1 MLGGYMLNGD
11 YVAPALTF
19 IAALFGVLILGFVA
33 AKLACPGTRRQL
45 LLAWLLTLILLPP
58 WLLVL
63 TAGDDIFGVVT
74 IARYALALPAL
85 AALWGLRRSI
95 RAFKA
100 RHPALPPLPR
110 KPWLLVALALALFG
124 LLDYLSRHRYDAP
137 IALNDTIASMVFIG
151 AAALLLAGCVWAL
164 RSSIRWLRLAGPGS
178 ATAGPRR

>member
-1 MLGGYMLNGD
+1 MLNGD

-33 AKLACPGTRRQL
+33 AKLARPGTRRQL

-124 LLDYLSRHRYDAP
+124 LLDYLSRHRYDAAL
-137 IALNDTIASMVFIG
+137 ALNDTIASMVFIG

-178 ATAGPRR
+178 ATAGLRR

>member
-1 MLGGYMLNGD
+1 MLNGD

-33 AKLACPGTRRQL
+33 AKLARPGTRRQL

-124 LLDYLSRHRYDAP
+124 LLDYLSRHRYDAAL
-137 IALNDTIASMVFIG
+137 ALNDTIASMVFIG